1 VADLLP
7 MDRRVAEQMIAVLE
21 TRLTLAE
28 QEAAARRDA
37 INLLCSYAGL
47 PLRYPGAPRQKSAA
61 YEAALAAVEQMAHEP
76 SEQMA
81 AELVDRQP

>member
-1 VADLLP
+1 
-7 MDRRVAEQMIAVLE
+7 MDRCVAERMIAVLE

-37 INLLCSYAGL
+37 INLLCCYAGL
-47 PLRYPGAPRQKSAA
+47 PLRYPGVPRQKSAA

-76 SEQMA
+76 VEQTA
-81 AELVDRQP
+81 NEPTERAP